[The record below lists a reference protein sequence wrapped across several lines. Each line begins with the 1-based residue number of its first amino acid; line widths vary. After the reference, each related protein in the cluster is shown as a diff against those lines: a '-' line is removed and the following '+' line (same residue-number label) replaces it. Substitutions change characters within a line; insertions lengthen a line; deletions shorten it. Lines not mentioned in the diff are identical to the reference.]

1 MRSENWLP
9 SIFVYTAIYYLKIQ
23 GGQELCK
30 TEFIGS
36 LLDVPV
42 ATVGSIII
50 WELSTSAIFYIK
62 FGMLDI
68 NLFRKDCSDGW

>member
-1 MRSENWLP
+1 M
-9 SIFVYTAIYYLKIQ
+9 
-23 GGQELCK
+23 
-30 TEFIGS
+30 
-36 LLDVPV
+36 

-50 WELSTSAIFYIK
+50 WEPSTSAIFYIK

>member
-1 MRSENWLP
+1 M
-9 SIFVYTAIYYLKIQ
+9 
-23 GGQELCK
+23 
-30 TEFIGS
+30 
-36 LLDVPV
+36 

-68 NLFRKDCSDGW
+68 NLFRKDCSDGWQIALQHKYEANIWFLLSSLFGAALGKLLGK